1 MVTIAF
7 GSVAASSA
15 IARGLVNGMTFF
27 DTAVGAACTSTAVAS
42 SIRGSFGRGRTDRGE
57 SRRWGWLM
65 DLRSRALQER
75 SHARTHGTQL
85 VHGSSSWRLEQP
97 GAALHHGIRNVSPA
111 LGIAHCPTGS
121 IRTLPRSRGAGIELA
136 DARSGGAPWFPI
148 YLFIFIVFLN
158 RYVFGLYLTLVR
170 RGQIDETVDGYEPT
184 VTIVV
189 PLFNEGR
196 SIHDTIVS
204 LVSLDYPADKLSVT
218 VVDDCSTDDSYDW
231 ACQAARLYPNVRV
244 LRNPHNM
251 GKRKGINRAVRDA
264 TSEIIVSV
272 DSDVIIYPTA
282 LRELVARF
290 AAPDI
295 AAVGGRVHVSNPN
308 ENWLTRL
315 QTIKYYF
322 GQEHLKNLERGL
334 RSVMC
339 LSGCLT
345 AYRRHVLLELE
356 PILEDRNIL
365 GIPIKY
371 GEDRFLTHQI
381 VIHGYRTVMTMKAMC
396 FTKAATTLRG
406 YFNQQLRWK
415 RSNIVDFLI
424 GVGHAWRLHPL
435 LCLQYLSMLLLLLVY
450 PFVIVTN
457 VQSGDFF
464 ELATFHLVLVGGLS
478 VVYYF
483 APSVRALPPWLRVH
497 PIAFL
502 PMAVLMPVAYLLL
515 TPLGLF
521 TLDSSSWETRGH
533 GGAAA
538 VPPPPSGAP

>member
-1 MVTIAF
+1 VRVVET
-7 GSVAASSA
+7 
-15 IARGLVNGMTFF
+15 
-27 DTAVGAACTSTAVAS
+27 
-42 SIRGSFGRGRTDRGE
+42 
-57 SRRWGWLM
+57 
-65 DLRSRALQER
+65 
-75 SHARTHGTQL
+75 
-85 VHGSSSWRLEQP
+85 
-97 GAALHHGIRNVSPA
+97 
-111 LGIAHCPTGS
+111 
-121 IRTLPRSRGAGIELA
+121 
-136 DARSGGAPWFPI
+136 FPI

-158 RYVFGLYLTLVR
+158 RYVFGLYLTIVR
-170 RGQIDETVDGYEPT
+170 RNKVDETIEGYEPT
-184 VTIVV
+184 VTVVV

-196 SIHDTIVS
+196 SIYDTIVS
-204 LVSLDYPADKLSVT
+204 LVKLDYPADKLSVT
-218 VVDDCSTDDSYDW
+218 VVDDCSTDDSYEW
-231 ACQAARLYPNVRV
+231 ACRAAADCAQWSAAKVKI
-244 LRNPHNM
+244 LRNPTNV
-251 GKRKGINRAVRDA
+251 GKRKGINHAVREA

-282 LRELVARF
+282 LRELVKRF
-290 AAPDI
+290 VSPDI

-334 RSVMC
+334 RSVLC

-345 AYRRHVLLELE
+345 AYRRHVLIELE
-356 PILEDRNIL
+356 PILENRNIL
-365 GIPIKY
+365 GVAIKY

-381 VIHGYRTVMTMKAMC
+381 VNRGYRTVMTMKAMC
-396 FTKAATTLRG
+396 FTKAAPTLRG

-415 RSNIVDFLI
+415 RSNIVDFI
-424 GVGHAWRLHPL
+424 VGLPTAWKLHPL

-450 PFVIVTN
+450 PFVIVN
-457 VQSGDFF
+457 HVMRGDFF
-464 ELATFHLVLVGGLS
+464 ELAMFHVAIISFFGM
-478 VVYYF
+478 VYYF

-533 GGAAA
+533 GGTPAA
-538 VPPPPSGAP
+538 PPPAAPVQTP

>member
-1 MVTIAF
+1 M
-7 GSVAASSA
+7 
-15 IARGLVNGMTFF
+15 
-27 DTAVGAACTSTAVAS
+27 
-42 SIRGSFGRGRTDRGE
+42 
-57 SRRWGWLM
+57 
-65 DLRSRALQER
+65 
-75 SHARTHGTQL
+75 
-85 VHGSSSWRLEQP
+85 
-97 GAALHHGIRNVSPA
+97 
-111 LGIAHCPTGS
+111 
-121 IRTLPRSRGAGIELA
+121 
-136 DARSGGAPWFPI
+136 
-148 YLFIFIVFLN
+148 FLN